1 MSRAHASVSEVNSKR
16 VTCAPPGVLTYLL
29 GVKNALKVGRSHPFD
44 GSPPPFDLGTP
55 MPRLPAR
62 LCLIVLIPIAVA
74 CQGASDHKGAD
85 PNVGATDTSSAAALL
100 SPPVMVA
107 SKPDSQIKRTVAEV
121 TNDVIALRSAT
132 PAAAI
137 GQLPAHAR
145 LVNGM
150 LTNFETRI
158 RAMHVD
164 ADPAWTSVIDSVRT
178 DLARLP
184 ALTTDS
190 LPAFLPKHLNRVM
203 RIVACIQ
210 MVRG

>member
-1 MSRAHASVSEVNSKR
+1 
-16 VTCAPPGVLTYLL
+16 
-29 GVKNALKVGRSHPFD
+29 
-44 GSPPPFDLGTP
+44 
-55 MPRLPAR
+55 MPRFQAR
-62 LCLIVLIPIAVA
+62 LFFIVLIPIAVA
-74 CQGASDHKGAD
+74 CQGASTQKGAD
-85 PNVGATDTSSAAALL
+85 QNAAASDTGSAASLL

-137 GQLPAHAR
+137 AQLPAHAR

-184 ALTTDS
+184 ALTSDS
-190 LPAFLPKHLNRVM
+190 LAGFLPKHLNRVM